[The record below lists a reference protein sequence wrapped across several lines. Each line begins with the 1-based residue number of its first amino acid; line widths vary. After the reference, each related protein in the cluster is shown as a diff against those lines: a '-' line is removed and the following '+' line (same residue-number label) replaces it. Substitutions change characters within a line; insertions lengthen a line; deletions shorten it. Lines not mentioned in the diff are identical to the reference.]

1 MWEEEEA
8 LDQLSDESWNKIEA
22 EEFVADLANDEP
34 DIDGSR
40 AAFPESTNQPF
51 LESTDFP
58 NSVEATE
65 TSDNDDN
72 ADYANQYDPEHNDA
86 VAVAAAQRQLPPQ
99 PPDIPDAVEPDPVMS
114 PTEITRAKTI
124 VSTPTFSPSSPPIAQ
139 LPLSLDNATRILNL
153 TLPPSASKLTIV
165 ATNPDANN
173 TGGGEAARAHH
184 MDASPTANF
193 ASVIRER
200 TKQRRQKD
208 AETVATLKVQVE
220 RLEKALAATC
230 RRRVDSIQAIQNQA
244 TAAVMALEE
253 RLSAQVATD
262 MVRVHGRLTSLEQRM
277 AGLETRWS
285 HNVGTLQDD
294 LQHSSRQLAGQLQ
307 SLHQA
312 VAQERTQAT
321 ARHDRFVQQM
331 HTVATSYDE
340 RWQQERQDR
349 LAAILTL
356 QETMQAVHSARELD
370 VATMEGQLAAELRA
384 LTAAVAQEQHERRAH
399 DEDIV
404 QSLNRYTRYIQESLA
419 ATTGIVPTTSLDEY
433 AGLALR

>member
-1 MWEEEEA
+1 MWEEEVVDE
-8 LDQLSDESWNKIEA
+8 LSDGSWNKVDA
-22 EEFVADLANDEP
+22 QDFVSDPAVVHELDD
-34 DIDGSR
+34 SR
-40 AAFPESTNQPF
+40 AAFPTVQPF

-58 NSVEATE
+58 NRVEATE
-65 TSDNDDN
+65 TSDNDEI
-72 ADYANQYDPEHNDA
+72 ANQFRPDNNDSTLQA
-86 VAVAAAQRQLPPQ
+86 T
-99 PPDIPDAVEPDPVMS
+99 DIPDAVEPDPVMS
-114 PTEITRAKTI
+114 PTEFTRAKAI
-124 VSTPTFSPSSPPIAQ
+124 VSTPTFSPSPPVA
-139 LPLSLDNATRILNL
+139 LPLSLDNATRMLNL

-165 ATNPDANN
+165 ATNQDAQAA
-173 TGGGEAARAHH
+173 GGGDAHH

-244 TAAVMALEE
+244 TAAVLALEE

-262 MVRVHGRLTSLEQRM
+262 MVRVHDRLTSLEQRM
-277 AGLETRWS
+277 AALETRWN
-285 HNVGTLQDD
+285 HDVGALQDD
-294 LQHSSRQLAGQLQ
+294 LQHTSRQLSGQLQ

-312 VAQERTQAT
+312 VAQERTQVT
-321 ARHDRFVQQM
+321 TRHDRFVQQM
-331 HTVATSYDE
+331 HSVATSYDE

-356 QETMQAVHSARELD
+356 QETMTAVHSARELD

-419 ATTGIVPTTSLDEY
+419 ATTGVVPTTSLDEY
-433 AGLALR
+433 ARLALL

>member
-1 MWEEEEA
+1 VVEQ
-8 LDQLSDESWNKIEA
+8 DQLSDESWNKVDYSA
-22 EEFVADLANDEP
+22 EEFVADHEP
-34 DIDGSR
+34 VDDSTTS
-40 AAFPESTNQPF
+40 FPAPTDQSF

-58 NSVEATE
+58 HRVEATE
-65 TSDNDDN
+65 TSDNDEI
-72 ADYANQYDPEHNDA
+72 AIQYDPEHNDKDLS
-86 VAVAAAQRQLPPQ
+86 AQRGPPP
-99 PPDIPDAVEPDPVMS
+99 PPDVPDAVEPDPVMS
-114 PTEITRAKTI
+114 PTEITRAKAI
-124 VSTPTFSPSSPPIAQ
+124 VSTPTFSPPLAQ
-139 LPLSLDNATRILNL
+139 LPLSLENATRMLNL

-165 ATNPDANN
+165 AHANPNAPLAGG
-173 TGGGEAARAHH
+173 GGGEADHAQHH
-184 MDASPTANF
+184 PMDASPTANF

-244 TAAVMALEE
+244 TAAVLALEE

-262 MVRVHGRLTSLEQRM
+262 MVRVDNRLTSLEQRM
-277 AGLETRWS
+277 TALETRWD
-285 HNVGTLQDD
+285 HDVGTLHDNV
-294 LQHSSRQLAGQLQ
+294 QHTSRQLSGQLQ

-312 VAQERTQAT
+312 VAHERTQAT

-331 HTVATSYDE
+331 HSVATSYDE

-384 LTAAVAQEQHERRAH
+384 LTTAVAQEQHERRAH

-419 ATTGIVPTTSLDEY
+419 ATTGIVPTSSLDDY